1 MHVNSL
7 TSFFEMCTVCKR
19 FRRILWHP
27 VMLMWFTV
35 RLREPSKLVHLEF
48 LGSRI
53 RSIQFTYASNESFEG
68 MLLPPTLTSLNL
80 RFCRLGSRGLARA
93 LRGLNRLTD
102 VNVDGCFNLENVS
115 ALMHLPLKTL
125 TLGSGHRDHFWDADK
140 VLPTLPYLRTLNL
153 NSLGLCTDIFD
164 RAGTESPCVAAMA
177 RLHNLHTLILDGTDL
192 HDREFAKLEPLS
204 ATLRTLCVSDTEITD
219 QSAGVL
225 SRFTMLE
232 YLSVES
238 CKLSKPSLYAIAGLV
253 NLRALYACNC
263 PRMVRDASFSA
274 ISALGQLETLDISF
288 NPVRRFEPLYALRY
302 LRSLDVT
309 ECNRSCSDGSAVS
322 EDECDI
328 EEVARRALCDRL
340 PGLVIR
346 YVDRHA
352 DVRALS
358 IP

>member
-1 MHVNSL
+1 
-7 TSFFEMCTVCKR
+7 
-19 FRRILWHP
+19 
-27 VMLMWFTV
+27 
-35 RLREPSKLVHLEF
+35 
-48 LGSRI
+48 
-53 RSIQFTYASNESFEG
+53 
-68 MLLPPTLTSLNL
+68 
-80 RFCRLGSRGLARA
+80 
-93 LRGLNRLTD
+93 LTD
-102 VNVDGCFNLENVS
+102 LNVDGCFNLEDVS

-140 VLPTLPYLRTLNL
+140 VLPTLACLHTLNL
-153 NSLGLCTDIFD
+153 NSLGLCADIFD
-164 RAGTESPCVAAMA
+164 RPGTESPCVAAMA
-177 RLHNLHTLILDGTDL
+177 RLHSLHTLILDGTDL
-192 HDREFAKLEPLS
+192 HDREFVKLEPLS
-204 ATLRTLCVSDTEITD
+204 ASLRTLCVSDTEITD

-238 CKLSKPSLYAIAGLV
+238 CKLSKQSLHAIVGLV

-288 NPVRRFEPLYALRY
+288 NPVRRFEPLYVLQH

-309 ECNRSCSDGSAVS
+309 ECNRSYSGSAVL

-328 EEVARRALCDRL
+328 EEVARRALCDHL
-340 PGLVIR
+340 PGLVIQ

-358 IP
+358 TP